1 MYSETTARKFLRNF
15 PVAMEI
21 EQPRRSCNHRSVQW
35 SKRHFAAP
43 GSLVMFDDI
52 RFNNRAEAGALLAQH
67 LPEYAHRPDV
77 VVLALPRGGVPVGFA
92 VATALG
98 VDLDLLIVRKLGM
111 PGQEEYAMGA
121 IGSGGVR
128 VLQPGVPG
136 LMGVTAQQVEAV
148 TAREQAELAR
158 RERLYRGTRPSVD
171 LQGRTV
177 ILVDDGIATGS
188 TMMAA
193 VQVARHG
200 GAGKVVVAVP
210 VAPPDTAEQI
220 AAMVDQFVVVSTPLY
235 FRAVG
240 QWYREFDQ
248 TSDEEVQDL
257 LAMAWRDQA
266 SRHADIISQPDQR
279 TRHETNDRRGT

>member
-1 MYSETTARKFLRNF
+1 M
-15 PVAMEI
+15 P
-21 EQPRRSCNHRSVQW
+21 
-35 SKRHFAAP
+35 
-43 GSLVMFDDI
+43 DDI
-52 RFNNRAEAGALLAQH
+52 RFKNRAQAGTLLAQQ
-67 LPEYAHRPDV
+67 LAEFAHRPDV

-92 VATALG
+92 VAQALG
-98 VDLDLLIVRKLGM
+98 VELDLLIVRKLGL

-148 TAREQAELAR
+148 AAREQVELAR
-158 RERLYRGTRPSVD
+158 RERLYRGARPPAQ
-171 LQGRTV
+171 LRGRTV
-177 ILVDDGIATGS
+177 IVVDDGIATGS

-193 VQVARHG
+193 VQVARHA
-200 GAGKVVVAVP
+200 GAAKVVVAVP
-210 VAPPDTAEQI
+210 VAPPGTAEQL
-220 AAMVDQFVVVSTPLY
+220 AALVDCFVCVSTPLY

-240 QWYREFDQ
+240 QWYHEFDQ

-266 SRHADIISQPDQR
+266 ARHADIISQPDQR